1 MNIEISKKNQA
12 ITNEWRKSALH
23 KMGHKNWT
31 YVSRECYSILEYFL
45 CCSEYEPI
53 NSIENSKKL
62 NIALRTFERKMQIM
76 NDYGLFDRKT
86 EIISYGNNKARKNS
100 YYRVFPPKFEELH
113 KEILGFTYPEYPSY
127 DLKFGKIY
135 QKKAQFYREVNSKN
149 NFMQNKAS
157 AKNDFKYEIGGSA
170 KSLNFFN
177 ESQNNENFEIG
188 PSLKSLN
195 FLNSDNF
202 EKIGDAFEIGGSA
215 ESLNFFMAILE
226 NEEILKKISEI
237 GGNINFM
244 GISIKT
250 NELPK
255 IAKIFNKNGLFEK
268 FQNWR
273 KYIFNINSSNLRFDN
288 QKLKISAYNRR
299 FSRGRLAT
307 NVQGEATP
315 IISLSSNEIL
325 GSIMFQ
331 LLSQLSQDE
340 SQPIDI
346 KSCSIPENEKEVLYA
361 MPHDGHLAVSTWELA
376 KNRVESPDSDPIPE
390 SPYQSQYGHSR
401 ILRQEARRGTKKENA
416 MNLSGFIKTG
426 LRMAPSAKS
435 ENKRHL
441 IVKPKK
447 SRNADSEVPSKKF
460 IEYWNSLA
468 EENDVLPKC
477 RITWGGKHT
486 KAYTTALK
494 FFSELRTGKL
504 FKSTSSF
511 HFSKAELDKYEFI
524 QKNGYSDD
532 DLFRMIKKVADFYL
546 TEKRTLPT
554 KFDQLIYTEF
564 SITARKEGTGKSAF
578 LDLMQQT
585 EIGSLS
591 FSKFYDSLTEDELSI
606 LRHRFKPFYYKLRGI
621 DESSH
626 EITDSEWYQMYSGY
640 KVMENLWKSKY
651 KEVCANS
658 HRFKDITYLGDFI
671 GFYFDI
677 VDLKR
682 SSIPFSKI
690 FNPKYQYLEEFLNYL
705 ETH

>member
-1 MNIEISKKNQA
+1 MNIEISKKNQE

-23 KMGHKNWT
+23 KMEHKNWT

-45 CCSEYEPI
+45 CCSEYEPANI
-53 NSIENSKKL
+53 VENSKKL
-62 NIALRTFERKMQIM
+62 EIPKRTLQRKLSIFV
-76 NDYGLFDRKT
+76 DYGILENLIQT
-86 EIISYGNNKARKNS
+86 TSYERNKARKDS

-135 QKKAQFYREVNSKN
+135 KKKAQFYREVNSKN
-149 NFMQNKAS
+149 NFMQIDEY
-157 AKNDFKYEIGGSA
+157 AKNAFKYESGASL

-177 ESQNNENFEIG
+177 ESKNNENFEIG
-188 PSLKSLN
+188 ASLKSLN
-195 FLNSDNF
+195 FFNSNNF
-202 EKIGDAFEIGGSA
+202 EKFENAFEIGASLK
-215 ESLNFFMAILE
+215 SLNFFMEILE
-226 NEEILKKISEI
+226 NDEILCEI
-237 GGNINFM
+237 IRNWRIINFM
-244 GISIKT
+244 GMSIKT
-250 NELPK
+250 NELLK

-273 KYIFNINSSNLRFDN
+273 KIYININSSNLRFDN
-288 QKLKISAYNRR
+288 QKLKISSYNRR
-299 FSRGRLAT
+299 FSQGRLAT

-346 KSCSIPENEKEVLYA
+346 KSCSIPENEREVLYA
-361 MPHDGHLAVSTWELA
+361 MPHDGHLAVSTWESA
-376 KNRVESPDSDPIPE
+376 KNKVESPDSDPIPE
-390 SPYQSQYGHSR
+390 SPYQSQYGHSQ

-447 SRNADSEVPSKKF
+447 SRNVDSEVPSKKF

-658 HRFKDITYLGDFI
+658 HRFKDVTYLGDFI

-677 VDLKR
+677 IDLKH

-690 FNPKYQYLEEFLNYL
+690 FNPKNQYLEEFLNYL